1 MLLLLLLL
9 LLIIILSYCFYHST
23 EECGRHF
30 VYRENG
36 TRFAPAH
43 HTIGPLIVAVGNL
56 YPFGHGSRLRVLG
69 CYTVLMAV

>member
-43 HTIGPLIVAVGNL
+43 TKKISRSGRKSV
-56 YPFGHGSRLRVLG
+56 PFGHGSRLMVLG

>member
-43 HTIGPLIVAVGNL
+43 TKKISVAVENL
-56 YPFGHGSRLRVLG
+56 CPFGHGSRLMVLG